1 MARKI
6 VPDLIDRQNVAT
18 VPSVLSARETAM
30 LMALRKI
37 GAVLVV
43 DAGKLVGIC
52 SERDIAYK
60 VVATGR
66 NPDTVTVAEIMT
78 ANPITIGPDATPEQ
92 ALDELRRINARHLPV
107 VSGETIIG
115 MLSIRDLYA
124 AIAAQ
129 LESEIQQRD
138 SYITGRLYSA

>member
-6 VPDLIDRQNVAT
+6 VPDIINAQDVAA
-18 VPSVLSARETAM
+18 VPSLLSTRETAV
-30 LMALRKI
+30 LMAQRRI

-60 VVATGR
+60 VVAKGL
-66 NPDTVTVAEIMT
+66 NPETVTIAEIMT
-78 ANPITIGPDATPEQ
+78 ADPITIGPDATPEE
-92 ALDELRRINARHLPV
+92 ALEALRKINARHLPV
-107 VSGETIIG
+107 VSGDDIIG
-115 MLSIRDLYA
+115 ILSIRDLYA
-124 AIAAQ
+124 AIAAK
-129 LESEIQQRD
+129 LKDDIEERD

>member
-6 VPDLIDRQNVAT
+6 VPDIINAQDVAA
-18 VPSVLSARETAM
+18 VPSLLSTRETAM

-37 GAVLVV
+37 GAVLVI

-60 VVATGR
+60 VVAKGL
-66 NPDTVTVAEIMT
+66 NPDTVTIAEIMT
-78 ANPITIGPDATPEQ
+78 ANPITIGPDATPEE
-92 ALDELRRINARHLPV
+92 ALEALRKINARHLPV
-107 VSGETIIG
+107 VSGDDIIG
-115 MLSIRDLYA
+115 ILSIRDLYA
-124 AIAAQ
+124 AIAAK
-129 LESEIQQRD
+129 LKDDIEERD

>member
-6 VPDLIDRQNVAT
+6 VPDLINGQDVAA
-18 VPSVLSARETAM
+18 VPSVLSARDTAV

-43 DAGKLVGIC
+43 DGGKLVGIC

-60 VVATGR
+60 VVAKGL
-66 NPDTVTVAEIMT
+66 NPDTATVKDIMT
-78 ANPITIGPDATPEQ
+78 PDPITIGPDATPEQ
-92 ALDELRRINARHLPV
+92 ALEALRKINARHLPV
-107 VSGETIIG
+107 VSGEQIIG
-115 MLSIRDLYA
+115 VLSIRDLYA
-124 AIAAQ
+124 AIAAKLQ
-129 LESEIQQRD
+129 ADIQERD